1 MRADFGYLA
10 GMKHLGQKLAPFA
23 IVGIVAACN
32 AVAWNVERAGTR
44 SFALWSM
51 LPTLVLAAVGAL
63 WLRREDG
70 DLQLL
75 APRWGD
81 ASLAIV
87 CALSLF
93 GGAWL
98 LVHGLAPVGTPREAW
113 VARLYLQLGPGVD
126 LKKHMVV
133 VVVGLI
139 AIAIGEEVLW
149 RGVVTRLLEPMV
161 GSRRAWIV
169 GAALYAV
176 AHLPTAWLLADATA
190 GKNPMLVLGALGAG
204 LVWGGLARKL
214 GRLTP
219 GILAHVAFGWTV
231 LVLFR
236 LWGASL

>member
-1 MRADFGYLA
+1 
-10 GMKHLGQKLAPFA
+10 MKQPWQKLAPFA

-32 AVAWNVERAGTR
+32 AIAWNVERAGTHG
-44 SFALWSM
+44 FALWSM
-51 LPTLVLAAVGAL
+51 LPTIALAALGAL

-93 GGAWL
+93 AGAWL
-98 LVHGLAPVGTPREAW
+98 LVHVLAPTGTPREAW
-113 VARLYLQLGPGVD
+113 MARLYLQFGPGGD
-126 LKKHMVV
+126 LKKQMVLV
-133 VVVGLI
+133 VAALV

-149 RGVVTRLLEPMV
+149 RGVVTRLLEPLV

-169 GAALYAV
+169 SAFSYAI
-176 AHLPTAWLLADATA
+176 AHVPTAFLLADETA

-219 GILAHVAFGWTV
+219 GILAHVAFDWTV

-236 LWGASL
+236 LWGPSL

>member
-1 MRADFGYLA
+1 MPEATLRPSSFPAR
-10 GMKHLGQKLAPFA
+10 KLAPLA
-23 IVGIVAACN
+23 IVAVVAACN
-32 AVAWNVERAGTR
+32 AVAWNGERAGTV
-44 SFALWSM
+44 SFAMWSM
-51 LPTLVLAAVGAL
+51 LPTLLMAACGAW
-63 WLRREDG
+63 WLRREEG

-93 GGAWL
+93 AGAWL
-98 LVHGLAPVGTPREAW
+98 LVHALAPEGSPREAW
-113 VARLYLQLGPGVD
+113 MARLYLQFGPGGQ

-133 VVVGLI
+133 VVIALL

-149 RGVVTRLLEPMV
+149 RGVVTRLLEPLV

-169 GAALYAV
+169 SAFLYAL
-176 AHLPTAWLLADATA
+176 AHLPTAFLLADETA

-204 LVWGGLARKL
+204 LVWGGVARKL
-214 GRLTP
+214 GRLVP
-219 GILAHVAFGWTV
+219 GILAHVAFDWTV

-236 LWGASL
+236 LWGRSL